1 MYNKYFYLSLL
12 VFISVGILSFYTY
25 KNVPQNVTANSSR
38 RLAKFEPADGRVI
51 LFVGQEL
58 ESIGG
63 TNLYTD
69 GYFDHYPA
77 PGGFTQYTD
86 FLAGY
91 NAFGFSY
98 KGLSGL
104 TTFND
109 WGDGPENMSVTVA
122 GKKLKNSCLA
132 IGLDISQGHDS
143 ITAAGGHDDLILKLG
158 NWLKELG
165 TRPVFLRI
173 GYEFDGTD
181 WNHYRKEFYVP
192 AWKRIRTSLD
202 KMGVKNVAYV
212 WQSKGAGANKTAMDL
227 FYPGD
232 EYVDW
237 VAYSFFIPAD
247 SSHPM
252 LQFAKEHN
260 KPLFIAESS
269 PVFLDSNNICKPLDL
284 SKQGHA
290 ELAWQDWFMP
300 YFRTVKNNPTIIKA
314 IHYINSPWKT
324 RPMWKNNAYFKNIDA
339 RITKNDSLKKWW
351 LQETS
356 QEKYLKASDTLFN
369 YLWNRR

>member
-1 MYNKYFYLSLL
+1 MRKKYFCRSLILFLSASI
-12 VFISVGILSFYTY
+12 FSCHT
-25 KNVPQNVTANSSR
+25 VTDTAKDVKANSGS

-51 LFVGQEL
+51 LFVGQEP

-63 TNLYTD
+63 TDLYTD

-86 FLAGY
+86 FLTGY
-91 NAFGFSY
+91 NAFGFKY

-104 TTFND
+104 TAFDN
-109 WGDGPENMSVTVA
+109 WGDGPENMSITVA
-122 GKKLKNSCLA
+122 GSTLKNSCLA
-132 IGLDISQGHDS
+132 IGLDISQGNDS
-143 ITAAGGHDDLILKLG
+143 ITAAGGHDNLILTFG
-158 NWLKELG
+158 NWLKGLG
-165 TRPVFLRI
+165 NRPVFLRI
-173 GYEFDGTD
+173 GYEFDGFD
-181 WNHYRKEFYVP
+181 WNHYKKEYYVP
-192 AWKRIRTSLD
+192 AWKRIRSKLD
-202 KMGVKNVAYV
+202 SMGVNNVAYV
-212 WQSKGAGANKTAMDL
+212 WQSKGAGANRKEMDL

-252 LQFAKEHN
+252 LQFARDHK

-269 PVFLDSNNICKPLDL
+269 TVFLDSNNICKPLVL
-284 SKQGHA
+284 SKQADA
-290 ELAWQDWFMP
+290 EWAWQDWFMP
-300 YFRTVKNNPTIIKA
+300 YFRTVKNNPDIIKA

-324 RPMWKNNAYFKNIDA
+324 RPMWKNNTYFKNIDA

-369 YLWNRR
+369 YLWNKK